1 MLENILAFGSS
12 ALETSH
18 HKERLTPRSVSVR
31 RCKMLSQ
38 LLATY
43 PGRQRIDYCGIPEA
57 DDYSG
62 VNGVL
67 RFKDVC

>member
-1 MLENILAFGSS
+1 MLENILAFGST

-43 PGRQRIDYCGIPEA
+43 PGRQHIDYYEIPEV
-57 DDYSG
+57 DECSG
-62 VNGVL
+62 INGIL